1 MTSNDFFLLFA
12 AFAGFVIAPT
22 LLLWGLARL
31 VNHSKNKGGDRGVR
45 SKAKALP
52 DAGDERRREATR
64 SEKSNASLD
73 RLGNGK
79 RWLPWRAFAAPLT
92 E

>member
-31 VNHSKNKGGDRGVR
+31 VNLDKNRRVDGGVQ
-45 SKAKALP
+45 SNTKAIS
-52 DAGDERRREATR
+52 DAGDERRRGATR

-73 RLGNGK
+73 RLRNDK
-79 RWLPWRAFAAPLT
+79 HRSRWQALAASLT
-92 E
+92 I

>member
-31 VNHSKNKGGDRGVR
+31 VNHNKDRGGDRGVR
-45 SKAKALP
+45 SKAKAITE
-52 DAGDERRREATR
+52 AGDERRREATR
-64 SEKSNASLD
+64 SEKSNASRD
-73 RLGNGK
+73 RLRNGK
-79 RWLPWRAFAAPLT
+79 RRLPWPALAASST
-92 E
+92 I